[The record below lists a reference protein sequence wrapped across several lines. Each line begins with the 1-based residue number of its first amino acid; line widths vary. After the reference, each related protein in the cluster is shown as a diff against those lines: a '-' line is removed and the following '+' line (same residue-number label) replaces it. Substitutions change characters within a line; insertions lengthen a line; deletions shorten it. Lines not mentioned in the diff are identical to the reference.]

1 VTVMRTA
8 LVVEI
13 EGLLFDTRT
22 VRTDALQEA
31 LAQEGATIGADAV
44 ASAHDAVP
52 VAIALERLAPLLTL
66 DATGRELVVHRA
78 AEHAGRIFSIH
89 APSFDATVRDALEV
103 LAAEFPLAVVTRASA
118 EQAQTWLE
126 RIGLDASVLTI
137 RSLAALDPVE
147 YVASW
152 ADTLRRTHA
161 SRGVAIA
168 PPALLRSAQRA
179 GFRTVQLG
187 PDPDLTESGYHPDAR
202 LESLSQVHADFLAS
216 LH

>member
-1 VTVMRTA
+1 MRTA

-22 VRTDALQEA
+22 VRTVALREA
-31 LAQEGATIGADAV
+31 LAQEGVTIDADTV
-44 ASAHDAVP
+44 ASAHVGVP
-52 VAIALERLAPLLTL
+52 VAIALERLGQLLTL

-78 AEHAGRIFSIH
+78 AEHAARIFSMYP
-89 APSFDATVRDALEV
+89 PSFDATVLDVLEM

-118 EQAQTWLE
+118 DQAQSWLE
-126 RIGLDASVLTI
+126 GVGLEASVLTV
-137 RSLAALDPVE
+137 RSLAALDPTE

-152 ADTLRRTHA
+152 ADALRRTHA

-168 PPALLRSAQRA
+168 SPALLRAAQRA
-179 GFRTVQLG
+179 GFRTVQVG

-202 LESLSQVHADFLAS
+202 LESLSQVDAELLAS
-216 LH
+216 LR

>member
-1 VTVMRTA
+1 MRTA

-44 ASAHDAVP
+44 ASAHDGVP

-78 AEHAGRIFSIH
+78 AEHAARIFSVH

-118 EQAQTWLE
+118 EQAQSWLE
-126 RIGLDASVLTI
+126 RVGLDASVLTI
-137 RSLAALDPVE
+137 RSLAAPDPSE
-147 YVASW
+147 YVATW
-152 ADTLRRTHA
+152 ADALRRTHA

-168 PPALLRSAQRA
+168 PPALLRATQRA
-179 GFRTVQLG
+179 GLRTVQIG
-187 PDPDLTESGYHPDAR
+187 PDPDFTESGYHPDAR

-216 LH
+216 LF